1 MFILSVKWKI
11 CKKCNHKV
19 NIVADKCPYC
29 DNDSFIEDDCD
40 ENIEIIDEA
49 LNEDIKELFE
59 YCDLIDKR
67 GVYDKD
73 ITPILADFKADKN
86 HSVLEM
92 LKTDLADFLVY
103 IAVMG
108 ESFSDDKLIFIENIL
123 NSGMELNELHTILI
137 KRFYDEYIKQLPFS
151 FQLFYE
157 NDLFHKDFLERKNLK
172 GYTVK
177 LYEIYYSLGKAYLY
191 CDDCSNM
198 SSFEVLDS
206 YMDCLA
212 KNIIKFKRD
221 YPSGNYKEP
230 FNKGHTDRVLELLT
244 ECESIDDFHENLISE
259 ARQWINRAV
268 DGDEE
273 YMDFYKELS
282 IKRPDVVAAILM
294 RSSNPKI
301 FNDKVL
307 QHEEY
312 VEDEEKSLDDLLEQ
326 LNSLVGLEVVKKEVN
341 SLINLVQIRKIR
353 QERGMKQPSMS
364 LHLVFSGNPGT
375 GKTTVARLL
384 SKIYAKLGILSKG
397 HLIET
402 DRSGLVGG
410 YLGQTAIKTQEV
422 IQSAMGGILFIDEAY
437 ALAPKRQDDS
447 YGQEAIDTIL
457 KAMEDHRDDLVVIV
471 AGYPELMDN
480 FIHSNPGLES
490 RFNKYIFFEDYNP
503 QELHDIFVSMS
514 NDSSL
519 KLDKKADEYL
529 KGLCEDIYNT
539 RGDNFA
545 NAREIRN
552 IFENVLTAQANRL
565 SSDVDISDEQLMTI
579 TLDDFKDYL

>member
-1 MFILSVKWKI
+1 MNVD
-11 CKKCNHKV
+11 V
-19 NIVADKCPYC
+19 
-29 DNDSFIEDDCD
+29 D
-40 ENIEIIDEA
+40 ENIGNIDES
-49 LNEDIKELFE
+49 LKDDIKELFE

-67 GVYDKD
+67 GVYDKE
-73 ITPILADFKADKN
+73 ITPILADFKADKDN
-86 HSVLEM
+86 SVLK
-92 LKTDLADFLVY
+92 LIKSDLADFLVY
-103 IAVMG
+103 IATMN
-108 ESFSDDKLIFIENIL
+108 ESFSEDKVFFIADTLDLDIEP
-123 NSGMELNELHTILI
+123 NELYCILT
-137 KRFYDEYIKQLPFS
+137 KRFGEGYIKHLPFS

-172 GYTVK
+172 GYTAK
-177 LYEIYYSLGKAYLY
+177 LYEIYYSLGKAYLN
-191 CDDCSNM
+191 CDDYSNL
-198 SSFEVLDS
+198 SSFEVLDR

-212 KNIIKFKRD
+212 KHIILFKRD
-221 YPSGNYKEP
+221 YPSGKYKDP
-230 FNKGHTDRVLELLT
+230 FDQNHTDHVLELLT
-244 ECESIDDFHENLISE
+244 ECQSIDDFHENLISE
-259 ARQWINRAV
+259 ARQWITRAI

-282 IKRPDVVAAILM
+282 YKRPDVVAAILM

-301 FNDKVL
+301 FNDNIL
-307 QHEEY
+307 QHEEN
-312 VEDEEKSLDDLLEQ
+312 VEDEEESLDDLLEQ
-326 LNSLVGLEVVKKEVN
+326 LNELVGLEVVKKEVN
-341 SLINLVQIRKIR
+341 SLVNLIQIRKIR
-353 QERGMKQPSMS
+353 QERGMKQPAMS

-437 ALAPKRQDDS
+437 ALAPKHQDDS
-447 YGQEAIDTIL
+447 YGQESIDTIL

-471 AGYPELMDN
+471 AGYPGLMDN

-490 RFNKYIFFEDYNP
+490 RFNKYLFFDDYNP
-503 QELHDIFVSMS
+503 DELHDIFISMCD
-514 NDSSL
+514 DSSL
-519 KLDKKADEYL
+519 KLDEKADEYL

-579 TLDDFKDYL
+579 TLEDFKY